1 MSVSERKLGSGLR
14 DEVLSLDHLPPL
26 TAAATR
32 LIEVASDPDLE
43 IKELAS
49 IIEQD
54 PPLTA
59 RILGLAN
66 SAFFGQQNPI
76 LTVEQAIVRVLG
88 LNMVRS
94 LSLSMALAGSFNTR
108 QCQSFDIGDYWLHAL
123 VTSAVAAAVGRHVR
137 DPEHRPVDSLY
148 LGGLLHNIGT
158 LVLVHVRPI
167 EMSRV
172 FGETPDESGGD
183 PVELERALLGID
195 HWQAGAWLA
204 FRWHLPEVAVHTLA
218 HIADATYAGPHNA
231 VVEIVRAA
239 SAWAHDHITDGDTP
253 LSIAGLAED
262 LTRIVE
268 VEVAERLDDLRKV
281 AASFV

>member
-1 MSVSERKLGSGLR
+1 MNGLERKQGLGLR
-14 DEVLSLDHLPPL
+14 DEVLGLDHLPPL

-32 LIEVASDPDLE
+32 LIEVASDPELE
-43 IKELAS
+43 IRDLAE

-66 SAFFGQQNPI
+66 SAFFGQKNPI
-76 LTVEQAIVRVLG
+76 LTVEHAIVRVLG

-108 QCQSFDIGDYWLHAL
+108 QCQNFDIGDYWLHTL
-123 VTSAVAAAVGRHVR
+123 VTSAVAAAVGRQVR
-137 DPEHRPVDSLY
+137 DPENRPIDSLY

-172 FGETPDESGGD
+172 FGEMEDDEQSD
-183 PVELERALLGID
+183 VVELERALLGID
-195 HWQAGAWLA
+195 HWQAGEWLA
-204 FRWHLPEVAVHTLA
+204 FRWHLPEVAVDTLA
-218 HIADATYAGPHNA
+218 HIADESYSGRHCA
-231 VVEIVRAA
+231 VVDIVRAA
-239 SAWAHDHITDGDTP
+239 GQWAHDHINNVDTSLQIDGLP
-253 LSIAGLAED
+253 ED
-262 LTRIVE
+262 MARLVE
-268 VEVAERLDDLRKV
+268 VEVADRLEDLRKI
-281 AASFV
+281 ATSFS

>member
-1 MSVSERKLGSGLR
+1 MSVLERKLGSGLR
-14 DEVLSLDHLPPL
+14 DEVLGLDHLPPL

-43 IKELAS
+43 IKELAQ
-49 IIEQD
+49 IIDQD

-66 SAFFGQQNPI
+66 SAFFGQRNAV

-94 LSLSMALAGSFNTR
+94 LSLSMALAGSFNTK
-108 QCQSFDIGDYWLHAL
+108 QCQNFDIGDYWLHAL

-137 DPEHRPVDSLY
+137 DPENRPIDSLY

-172 FGETPDESGGD
+172 FTELEEEATGD
-183 PVELERALLGID
+183 PIELERALLGVD
-195 HWQAGAWLA
+195 HWQAGEWLA
-204 FRWHLPEVAVHTLA
+204 FRWHLPDVAIHTLG
-218 HIADATYAGPHNA
+218 HIADETYAGPHGA
-231 VVEIVRAA
+231 VVDIVRAA
-239 SAWAHDHITDGDTP
+239 SQWAHDQIHAVDTRLHIDGLPEHVAST
-253 LSIAGLAED
+253 
-262 LTRIVE
+262 VE
-268 VEVAERLDDLRKV
+268 VEIADRLEELRKV
-281 AASFV
+281 AASFR